1 MKVSD
6 VEVKKPK
13 LLLLVTVPDS
23 LIFFR
28 KQLKSLSEVFD
39 VTVSCPRGSM
49 VSTFIE
55 SEGVNYIP
63 LSINR
68 QLSPLHDLRTVYN
81 LCKIIQSV
89 QPDILHVNTPKASLL
104 GLIAGFLMRVKVR
117 LYVCHGFAHHS
128 RQNSTTQY
136 FLKNLERIRC
146 LLSTHVLSVSSSLQD
161 ELSKFSGAKK
171 VDLINNGS
179 INGVEVDCVAKNIQF
194 APIYNPSSK
203 PNEPFRLLFVGRV
216 TKDKGID
223 ELFCSFEELFAEGID
238 ISLQVVGKIENADY
252 VDEIER
258 MSRRYSA
265 NFEYLGFLDD
275 PLPVMSKN
283 HLLVFP
289 SYREGFG
296 MVVIEAASVNL
307 PSLAFPNLGT
317 TSVIESG
324 VNGFLTVEQTSSE
337 LTDIIRSL
345 IGSPEEL
352 NKVKGKLAELA
363 SRYERESVIKAT
375 KVYLEQLLRL

>member
-1 MKVSD
+1 MSD

>member
-1 MKVSD
+1 VSD

>member
-1 MKVSD
+1 MSD
-6 VEVKKPK
+6 VEIKKPK

-23 LIFFR
+23 LIFFK
-28 KQLKSLSEVFD
+28 KQLKSLSQVFD
-39 VTVSCPRGSM
+39 VTVSCPHGSKVM
-49 VSTFIE
+49 TFIE

-68 QLSPLHDLRTVYN
+68 QLSPLHDLRTVYE
-81 LCKIIQSV
+81 LCKIIKSV

-128 RQNSTTQY
+128 RQSSTAQY
-136 FLKNLERIRC
+136 FLKKLERIRC
-146 LLSTHVLSVSSSLQD
+146 LLSTHVLSVSSSLRD
-161 ELSKFSGAKK
+161 ELSKLSGSKK

-179 INGVEVDCVAKNIQF
+179 INGVDLASVAKNFQL
-194 APIYNPSSK
+194 APSYNPSSN

-223 ELFCSFEELFAEGID
+223 ELFCSFEELFAEGIN
-238 ISLQVVGKIENADY
+238 IALQVVGKIESADY

-258 MSRRYSA
+258 MSRRYPA

-275 PLPVMSKN
+275 PLPIMSKN

-296 MVVIEAASVNL
+296 MVVIEAAAVNL
-307 PSLAFPNLGT
+307 PSLAFRNFGT
-317 TSVIESG
+317 TSIIKSG
-324 VNGFLTVEQTSSE
+324 VNGFLTSEQSASE

-345 IGSPEEL
+345 VRRPDQL
-352 NKVKGKLAELA
+352 DKVKRNLADLA
-363 SRYERESVIKAT
+363 SRYERESVITAT
-375 KVYLEQLLRL
+375 KVYLKQLLRY